1 MKNYNMFERQ
11 EIHIINDLYLRTP
24 IHESTDWDLDF
35 FDREGYQLNSIEK
48 EYHQENRISLHIENR
63 MARRVSDNAL
73 NAVLQH
79 WYVQKEDH
87 PNIFI
92 DHAHIL
98 HRFGFKDN
106 ALHQLHNMSKEYP
119 KLQKMIKTK
128 PKYGLDFAIDWI
140 DEEQVIEMFHI
151 ELDCRDHDTF
161 VDIVEKLQVFIES
174 TDWQSKG
181 EELIE
186 CKSEWIDLDE
196 YDQATYKA
204 KLYGLDKL
212 DINYFTDHY
221 LNKPYLF
228 SYLKVID

>member
-1 MKNYNMFERQ
+1 MFKRQ
-11 EIHIINDLYLRTP
+11 ETRIIKDLYLRAP
-24 IHESTDWDLDF
+24 IHESADWDLDF
-35 FDREGYQLNSIEK
+35 FDREGYQLNALEK
-48 EYHQENRISLHIENR
+48 EYHMENRISLHTEDR

-79 WYVQKEDH
+79 WYVQTKEH

-98 HRFGFKDN
+98 HRFGFAGN
-106 ALHQLHNMSKEYP
+106 ALHQLTNISAEYP
-119 KLQKMIKTK
+119 KLQKMINIK

-140 DEEQVIEMFHI
+140 DNEQVVEMFHI
-151 ELDCRDHDTF
+151 ELDCRDYDTF
-161 VDIVEKLQVFIES
+161 VDIVEKLQVFIET

-181 EELIE
+181 EELIA

-196 YDQATYKA
+196 YDQAVYKA

-212 DINYFTDHY
+212 DIDYFTEHY

>member
-1 MKNYNMFERQ
+1 MFKRQ
-11 EIHIINDLYLRTP
+11 ETRIIKDLYLRAP
-24 IHESTDWDLDF
+24 IHEAADWDLDF
-35 FDREGYQLNSIEK
+35 FDREGYQLNALEK
-48 EYHQENRISLHIENR
+48 EYHMENRISLHTEDR
-63 MARRVSDNAL
+63 MARRVSDDAL

-79 WYVQKEDH
+79 WYVQTKQH

-98 HRFGFKDN
+98 HRFGFADH
-106 ALHQLHNMSKEYP
+106 ALHQLTNMSEEYP
-119 KLQKMIKTK
+119 KLQKMINIK

-140 DEEQVIEMFHI
+140 DNEQVVEMFHI
-151 ELDCRDHDTF
+151 ELDCRDYDTF
-161 VDIVEKLQVFIES
+161 VDIVEKLQVFIET

-181 EELIE
+181 EELIA

-196 YDQATYKA
+196 YDQAVYKA

-212 DINYFTDHY
+212 DIDYFTEHY